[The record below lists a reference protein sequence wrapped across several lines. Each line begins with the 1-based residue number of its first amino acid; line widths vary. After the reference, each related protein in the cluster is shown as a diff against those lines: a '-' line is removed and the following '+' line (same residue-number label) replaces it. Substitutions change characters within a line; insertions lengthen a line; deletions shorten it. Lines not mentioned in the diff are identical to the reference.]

1 MFALRLKELRE
12 KQGLSQKAFALKLNV
27 SQSTVGMWESQKRE
41 PNFKTVETIAEFF
54 NVSTDYLL
62 GHDQRFNSLDKQL
75 EGIDFA
81 LWGEVSDLTDEEKQ
95 DIINFAKFTKSK
107 RKG

>member
-62 GHDQRFNSLDKQL
+62 GHDQRSNSLDKQL

-107 RKG
+107 RNN

>member
-1 MFALRLKELRE
+1 MFRLRE
-12 KQGLSQKAFALKLNV
+12 VRKSANMSQQQLATTLGVTQATLS
-27 SQSTVGMWESQKRE
+27 GWENEKYEIDNCSLDKCA
-41 PNFKTVETIAEFF
+41 TLF

-62 GHDQRFNSLDKQL
+62 GRTDEPNVKSLDEQL

-81 LWGEVSDLTDEEKQ
+81 LWGEVHDLTDEEKQ

-107 RKG
+107 RKN